1 MANPASP
8 WNASH
13 SYVPLCATTD
23 GPVGGL
29 SATGPARRVLI
40 RLPDLSAV
48 IANQATVAPV
58 GLLGEK
64 ASLDVAP
71 AASAPYS
78 PSDLAQFESIGVD
91 ARRDDKSSQL
101 TEQLEHA
108 TLRAALVRMFVAHLS
123 QLARHPRTLAAGL
136 LVAVAQ
142 FFLLMLVNGR
152 LTISEPT
159 FFRLVRAGKIH
170 KSQIGPNVVR
180 YTLAELD
187 RYIAS
192 VTSTAEGITE

>member
-23 GPVGGL
+23 GPAGGAAA
-29 SATGPARRVLI
+29 SGPARRVLI

-48 IANQATVAPV
+48 VANHAAVEPGVSLGDIASTEIAT
-58 GLLGEK
+58 
-64 ASLDVAP
+64 ASGAG
-71 AASAPYS
+71 YS

-91 ARRDDKSSQL
+91 ATRDDTRL
-101 TEQLEHA
+101 PATDHLERA
-108 TLRAALVRMFVAHLS
+108 TLRAAVVRMSLAYVSH
-123 QLARHPRTLAAGL
+123 LARHPRTLAAGL

-159 FFRLVRAGKIH
+159 PAGAALT
-170 KSQIGPNVVR
+170 Q
-180 YTLAELD
+180 
-187 RYIAS
+187 AS
-192 VTSTAEGITE
+192 